1 MVLFIINIIMSKSYA
16 VVYHTYGEEFRY
28 SVILVEDNYI
38 NALYRAY
45 YELLNSDKMYYISV
59 IEASDLSYLENME
72 AAYDDPS
79 YYAGETQ
86 EEIEDCDIVNI
97 IEDLK

>member
-1 MVLFIINIIMSKSYA
+1 MSKSYA
-16 VVYHTYGEEFRY
+16 VVYYTYGEEFKY
-28 SVILVEDNYI
+28 GVICTDNYR
-38 NALYRAY
+38 NALYQAY
-45 YELLNSDKMYYISV
+45 YELLNSDIMYYISV
-59 IEASDLSYLENME
+59 IEADELYYLENTE

-86 EEIEDCDIVNI
+86 EEIEDCNIINI

>member
-1 MVLFIINIIMSKSYA
+1 MSKSYA
-16 VVYHTYGEEFRY
+16 VVYYTYGEEFRY
-28 SVILVEDNYI
+28 SVIYTDDNYK
-38 NALYRAY
+38 NVLYRAY

-72 AAYDDPS
+72 TAYDDPT

-86 EEIEDCDIVNI
+86 DAIEDCDIISI
-97 IEDLK
+97 IEDLKHER

>member
-1 MVLFIINIIMSKSYA
+1 MSKSYA
-16 VVYHTYGEEFRY
+16 VVYYTYREEFRY
-28 SVILVEDNYI
+28 SVIYTDDNYR

-59 IEASDLSYLENME
+59 IEASDLLYLENME

-86 EEIEDCDIVNI
+86 EEIEDCNIINI

>member
-1 MVLFIINIIMSKSYA
+1 MSKNYA
-16 VVYHTYGEEFRY
+16 VVYYSYKEEFGY
-28 SVILVEDNYI
+28 SVIYTDNYR

-45 YELLNSDKMYYISV
+45 YELLNSDIMYYVSV
-59 IEASDLSYLENME
+59 IEVDELSYLENME
-72 AAYDDPS
+72 ALYDDPS

-86 EEIEDCDIVNI
+86 EEIEDCNIINI

>member
-1 MVLFIINIIMSKSYA
+1 MLSYIIRTEKS
-16 VVYHTYGEEFRY
+16 
-28 SVILVEDNYI
+28 
-38 NALYRAY
+38 
-45 YELLNSDKMYYISV
+45 SDIMYYISV

-86 EEIEDCDIVNI
+86 EEIEDCNIINI

>member
-1 MVLFIINIIMSKSYA
+1 MSKSYA
-16 VVYHTYGEEFRY
+16 VVYYMYGEEFRY
-28 SVILVEDNYI
+28 SVIYTDNSYK

-45 YELLNSDKMYYISV
+45 FELLNSDIMYYISV
-59 IEASDLSYLENME
+59 IESDELYYLENAE

-86 EEIEDCDIVNI
+86 EEIEECNIINI

>member
-1 MVLFIINIIMSKSYA
+1 MSKSYA
-16 VVYHTYGEEFRY
+16 VVYYTYGEEFKY
-28 SVILVEDNYI
+28 SVICTDNSYR

-45 YELLNSDKMYYISV
+45 FELLNSDIIYYTSV
-59 IEASDLSYLENME
+59 IEADELYYLENAE

-86 EEIEDCDIVNI
+86 KTIEDCNIINI
-97 IEDLK
+97 IEYLK

>member
-1 MVLFIINIIMSKSYA
+1 
-16 VVYHTYGEEFRY
+16 
-28 SVILVEDNYI
+28 
-38 NALYRAY
+38 
-45 YELLNSDKMYYISV
+45 MYYISV

-86 EEIEDCDIVNI
+86 EEIEDCNIINI
-97 IEDLK
+97 IEDLKHER

>member
-1 MVLFIINIIMSKSYA
+1 MSKSYA
-16 VVYHTYGEEFRY
+16 VVYYTYGEEFRY
-28 SVILVEDNYI
+28 GVILVEDSYI
-38 NALYRAY
+38 NALYQAY

-59 IEASDLSYLENME
+59 IESDELNYLENME

-86 EEIEDCDIVNI
+86 EEIEDCNIINI

>member
-1 MVLFIINIIMSKSYA
+1 MNKSYA
-16 VVYHTYGEEFRY
+16 VVYYTYGEEFRY
-28 SVILVEDNYI
+28 SIICTDDYK

-72 AAYDDPS
+72 VAYDDPT

-86 EEIEDCDIVNI
+86 EEIEDCNIINI

>member
-1 MVLFIINIIMSKSYA
+1 MSKSYA
-16 VVYHTYGEEFRY
+16 IVYYTYEEEFRY

-38 NALYRAY
+38 NVLYRAY
-45 YELLNSDKMYYISV
+45 YELLNSDIMYYISV
-59 IEASDLSYLENME
+59 IESDELSYLENME
-72 AAYDDPS
+72 ALYDDPS

-97 IEDLK
+97 IESFKT

>member
-1 MVLFIINIIMSKSYA
+1 MSKSYA
-16 VVYHTYGEEFRY
+16 VVYYTYREEFRY
-28 SVILVEDNYI
+28 SVIYTDDNYR

-72 AAYDDPS
+72 AAYDDPT

-86 EEIEDCDIVNI
+86 EEIEDCNIINI

>member
-1 MVLFIINIIMSKSYA
+1 MFNSIMSKSYA
-16 VVYHTYGEEFRY
+16 VVYYTYREEFGY
-28 SVILVEDNYI
+28 SVIYIDDNYR

-45 YELLNSDKMYYISV
+45 YELLNSDIMYYISV
-59 IEASDLSYLENME
+59 IEADELSYLENME
-72 AAYDDPS
+72 ALYNDPS

-86 EEIEDCDIVNI
+86 EEIEECNIINI

>member
-1 MVLFIINIIMSKSYA
+1 MSKSYA
-16 VVYHTYGEEFRY
+16 IVYYTYREEFRY

-45 YELLNSDKMYYISV
+45 YELLNSDIMYYISV
-59 IEASDLSYLENME
+59 IESDELNYLENME
-72 AAYDDPS
+72 AAYDDPT

-86 EEIEDCDIVNI
+86 DAIEDCNI
-97 IEDLK
+97 INIIKDLKHER

>member
-1 MVLFIINIIMSKSYA
+1 MSKSYA
-16 VVYHTYGEEFRY
+16 VVYYTYREEFGY
-28 SVILVEDNYI
+28 SVIYTDNYR

-45 YELLNSDKMYYISV
+45 YELLNSDIMYYVSV
-59 IEASDLSYLENME
+59 IEVDELSYLENME
-72 AAYDDPS
+72 ALYDDPS

-86 EEIEDCDIVNI
+86 EEIENCDIINI

>member
-1 MVLFIINIIMSKSYA
+1 MNKSYA
-16 VVYHTYGEEFRY
+16 IVYYIYEEEFRY
-28 SVILVEDNYI
+28 SVIIVEDSYK

-45 YELLNSDKMYYISV
+45 YELLNSDIMYYISV
-59 IEASDLSYLENME
+59 IEASDLSYLENAE

-86 EEIEDCDIVNI
+86 DAIEDCDIINI
-97 IEDLK
+97 IESFKT

>member
-1 MVLFIINIIMSKSYA
+1 MSKNYA
-16 VVYHTYGEEFRY
+16 VVYYEYAEEFRY
-28 SVILVEDNYI
+28 SVIYTDNNYR

-45 YELLNSDKMYYISV
+45 YELLNLDIMYYISV
-59 IEASDLSYLENME
+59 IEADELYYLENME
-72 AAYDDPS
+72 ALYDDPS

-86 EEIEDCDIVNI
+86 EEIEDYDIINI

>member
-1 MVLFIINIIMSKSYA
+1 MSKSYA
-16 VVYHTYGEEFRY
+16 VVYYTYGEEFRY
-28 SVILVEDNYI
+28 NVIYTDDNYR

-45 YELLNSDKMYYISV
+45 YKLLNLDIMYYISV
-59 IEASDLSYLENME
+59 IESDELSYLENIE
-72 AAYDDPS
+72 ALYDDPS
-79 YYAGETQ
+79 YYTGETQ

>member
-1 MVLFIINIIMSKSYA
+1 MSKSYA
-16 VVYHTYGEEFRY
+16 VIYYTYGEEFKY
-28 SVILVEDNYI
+28 SVIYTDDSYR

-45 YELLNSDKMYYISV
+45 YELLNSDIMYYISV
-59 IEASDLSYLENME
+59 IEADELYYLENAE

-86 EEIEDCDIVNI
+86 EEIEDCNI
-97 IEDLK
+97 INIIKDLK

>member
-1 MVLFIINIIMSKSYA
+1 MSKSYA
-16 VVYHTYGEEFRY
+16 IVYYMYREEFGY
-28 SVILVEDNYI
+28 SVIYTDNSYK

-45 YELLNSDKMYYISV
+45 FELLNSDIMYYISV
-59 IEASDLSYLENME
+59 IEADELYYLENME

-86 EEIEDCDIVNI
+86 EEIEDCNIINI
-97 IEDLK
+97 IENLK

>member
-1 MVLFIINIIMSKSYA
+1 MSKSYA
-16 VVYHTYGEEFRY
+16 VVYYTYREEFRY
-28 SVILVEDNYI
+28 CVILVEDNYI

-59 IEASDLSYLENME
+59 IESDELNYLENME
-72 AAYDDPS
+72 AAYDDPT

-86 EEIEDCDIVNI
+86 DAIEDCDIVNI
-97 IEDLK
+97 IESFKI

>member
-1 MVLFIINIIMSKSYA
+1 MSKSYA
-16 VVYHTYGEEFRY
+16 VVYYTYGEDFRY
-28 SVILVEDNYI
+28 SVIYTDDSYR

-59 IEASDLSYLENME
+59 IEASDLSYLENAE
-72 AAYDDPS
+72 AAYDDPT

-97 IEDLK
+97 IESFKT

>member
-1 MVLFIINIIMSKSYA
+1 MSNKSFA
-16 VVYHTYGEEFRY
+16 IVYYIYEEEFRY
-28 SVILVEDNYI
+28 GVIFVDNNYI

-72 AAYDDPS
+72 TAYDDPT

-86 EEIEDCDIVNI
+86 DAIEDYDIISI
-97 IEDLK
+97 IEDLKHE